1 MKNLINLI
9 AFTLTLCAFTSISFA
24 QTDTPL
30 LMRRPTVSQTHV
42 AFVHAGDVWVVGR
55 EGGRAKQL
63 TTGTGV
69 EFNPYFSPDGKWVA
83 FSGQY
88 DGNTDVY
95 IVSAEGGVPRRLTW
109 HPLPDTVVG
118 WSPDGKKILFNS
130 LRDCPISRQP
140 YARLY
145 TLATDGGF
153 PEALPLPM
161 GYEGSYSPDG
171 SRLAYEPLARAFDQ
185 WKKYRGGR
193 TSKIHLMNLA
203 DSKIEAIP
211 RENSNDYNPMWTG
224 GKVYFLSDRNGAV
237 TLFAYDTA
245 SKKVAQIV
253 RNDGLDLKSASA
265 GPGAIVYEQFGALHL
280 LDVNTGRA
288 KKLDIQI
295 AADLPSVRLRL
306 EKAQNFI
313 STFSLSPTGARAVF
327 EARGEVL
334 TVPAEKGNA
343 RNLTNTTGVMERDPA
358 WSPDGKWIAYFSD
371 ASGEYELHLR
381 EQSGMGE
388 VRKIALGPKPSFY
401 YAPTWSP
408 DSKKIAYR
416 DKHLNLWYVEID
428 KGAPVKVDTA
438 TYDHLFLFMTP
449 AWSPDGKWITY
460 AKQLKN
466 HLRAVFIYSTES
478 GQTRQVTDGQSDA
491 GSPLFD
497 KNGKYLY
504 FTASTDIGPTAGWLD
519 LSSAGKQVTH
529 NVYAVVLRKDLPS
542 PLAPESDEE
551 KAEGAEPAEA
561 PKPPAKKEPIN
572 VAIDFDDIDHRIL
585 ALPIP
590 ARYFYSLF
598 TGKAGTIFL
607 LEFPPAGTSATGAS
621 VHRFDLDKRK
631 FEKVLDGVN
640 GFDVSANGEKM
651 IFQQGQQGQRF
662 TIASTITPLR
672 PGEGALNLSEL
683 EVWVDPRAEWKQ
695 MYHEVWRIQ
704 RDFFY
709 DPNLHGLDLQATIK
723 RYEPYLERLA
733 HRADLNYLF
742 QEMLGNITVGHHTS
756 VGGQF
761 PQITPVT
768 GGLLGCDYKLE
779 NGRYRFARVYSGEN
793 WTPGLRAPLT
803 QPGVNVK
810 AGEYLLAVNGRELRA
825 TDNVYGFFENT
836 AGKSV
841 RLKVGADP
849 NGANAREVTVVP
861 LGNELQIRNRA
872 WVEDNIR
879 KVNQLTNGRVAYV
892 YVPDTGGG
900 GFTNFNRY
908 FFSQIDKEG
917 VVIDERFNGGGSGP
931 DYIIDYLRRTPLN
944 YFAAR
949 DGEIFTTPVGGIYGP
964 KAMIVNEYSSSGGDA
979 LPFYFRET
987 KLGPLVGKRSWG
999 GLVGIFG
1006 EPFLMDG
1013 GLVRAPRVAFFDTR
1027 GAWAVENVGVAP
1039 DVEVD
1044 LDPQAWRAGHDSQLE
1059 KAVAIVLDELKK
1071 KPAPA
1076 PRKPAYPNYQ
1086 RGPAPAASSGGGNG
1100 GGGSKANQR

>member
-1 MKNLINLI
+1 MKNLILLI
-9 AFTLTLCAFTSISFA
+9 LMLLAGASLTVA
-24 QTDTPL
+24 QTEAPL
-30 LMRRPTVSQTHV
+30 LLRNPTVSQTQI
-42 AFVHAGDVWVVGR
+42 AFGYAGDLWIVGR
-55 EGGRAKQL
+55 DGGQARQL

-69 EFNPYFSPDGKWVA
+69 ELNPYFSPDGKWVA
-83 FSGQY
+83 FTGQY
-88 DGNTDVY
+88 DGNTDVF
-95 IVSAEGGVPRRLTW
+95 VVAAEGGIPRRLTW

-130 LRDCPISRQP
+130 FRDCPISRQP

-145 TLATDGGF
+145 TLAVDGAF

-161 GYEGSYSPDG
+161 GYEGSFSSDG
-171 SRLAYEPLARAFDQ
+171 ARLAYEPLGRAFNQ

-193 TSKIHLMNLA
+193 TSKVLLMNLA
-203 DSKIEAIP
+203 DSKAEMIP
-211 RENSNDYNPMWTG
+211 RENSNDYNPMWVSN
-224 GKVYFLSDRNGAV
+224 KVYFLSDRNGAV

-245 SKKVAQIV
+245 SKKVAQVV
-253 RNDGLDLKSASA
+253 RNDGLDLKSASS

-280 LDVNTGRA
+280 FDLNTNKT
-288 KKLDIQI
+288 KKLDIRI
-295 AADLPSVRLRL
+295 AADLPSVRPRL

-313 STFSLSPTGARAVF
+313 SYYSLSPTGARVLF

-334 TVPAEKGNA
+334 TVPVEKGNA
-343 RNLTNTTGVMERDPA
+343 RNLTNTTGTMERDPS

-381 EQSGMGE
+381 DQTGRGD
-388 VRKIALGPKPSFY
+388 VKKITLGPKPSFY
-401 YAPTWSP
+401 YGPTWSP
-408 DSKKIAYR
+408 DSKKIAFR
-416 DKHLNLWYVEID
+416 DKHLNLWYLEID
-428 KGAPVKVDTA
+428 KGTPVKVDTT

-449 AWSPDGKWITY
+449 AWSPDSKWITY

-478 GQTRQVTDGQSDA
+478 GQARQITDGQSDA
-491 GSPLFD
+491 GTPLFD
-497 KNGKYLY
+497 KSGKYLY

-519 LSSAGKQVTH
+519 LSGAGKQVTG

-551 KAEGAEPAEA
+551 KTEAVNAEA
-561 PKPPAKKEPIN
+561 PKPPAKKEPLA
-572 VAIDFDDIDHRIL
+572 VTIDFEDIEQRIL
-585 ALPIP
+585 SLPIP
-590 ARYFYSLF
+590 ARNFTGLL
-598 TGKAGTIFL
+598 TGKAGTLFL
-607 LEFPPAGTSATGAS
+607 QESLPAVTGATGATI
-621 VHRFDLDKRK
+621 HRFDLDKRK
-631 FEKVLDGVN
+631 FEKVLDNVN
-640 GFDVSANGEKM
+640 GFDVAANGEKM
-651 IFQQGQQGQRF
+651 LFQQGPRF
-662 TIASTITPLR
+662 TVASTVTPLR
-672 PGEGALNLSEL
+672 PGEGVVNLSEL

-709 DPNLHGLDLQATIK
+709 DPNLHGLDLQAAIK
-723 RYEPYLERLA
+723 KYEPFLERLS

-761 PQITPVT
+761 PTVNQLTV
-768 GGLLGCDYKLE
+768 GLLGCDYKIE
-779 NGRYRFARVYSGEN
+779 NGRYQFARVYSGEN

-810 AGEYLLAVNGRELRA
+810 AGDYLLAVNGRELRA
-825 TDNVYGFFENT
+825 SPTGGDNVYSFFENT

-841 RLKVGADP
+841 LLKVGADP
-849 NGANAREVTVVP
+849 TGANAREVTVVP
-861 LGNELQIRNRA
+861 LGNELLIRNRA

-879 KVNQLTNGRVAYV
+879 KVNQMTNGRVAYV
-892 YVPDTGGG
+892 YVPDTAGG

-917 VVIDERFNGGGSGP
+917 IVIDERFNGGGATP

-944 YFAAR
+944 YFTAR
-949 DGEIFTTPVGGIYGP
+949 DGEIFTTPVGGIYGA

-979 LPFYFRET
+979 LPFYFKET
-987 KLGPLVGKRSWG
+987 KLGTLVGKRSWG

-1006 EPFLMDG
+1006 EPVLMDG
-1013 GLVRAPRVAFFDTR
+1013 GVVRAPRVAFFSPE
-1027 GAWAVENVGVAP
+1027 GEWAVENIGVAP
-1039 DVEVD
+1039 DIEVD
-1044 LDPQAWRAGHDSQLE
+1044 LDPAEWRKGHDTQLE
-1059 KAVAIVLDELKK
+1059 KAVTIVLEELKK
-1071 KPAPA
+1071 KPAPT
-1076 PRKPAYPNYQ
+1076 PKKPAYPNYQ
-1086 RGPAPAASSGGGNG
+1086 RGTGA
-1100 GGGSKANQR
+1100 GGSSPTSQK